1 MSTRQTR
8 DIDYE
13 TRLTT
18 YKANIINYEPQAP
31 IN

>member
-1 MSTRQTR
+1 MLKD